1 MPISPLVMKKV
12 AKKLVKMREEA
23 EQETGLD
30 DILNLDEEELQ
41 RMLESKK
48 KKKIIVSPLD
58 LGDVEEEKLK
68 KAVITEKEDESLGK
82 VKVIDFT
89 KMSDS
94 IATVSRVEEE
104 KERVKHIPFK
114 AHQIPKQ
121 YITKIPSKWQPP
133 KFKEIDLK
141 YELLPPF
148 AYARINWDENENS
161 LRYFVIEPYL
171 TKDQEE
177 KLNRL
182 KNLLVDALDV
192 NVFEV
197 RNPEKIRQLLKKKI
211 EDIIT
216 EYGVQLTK
224 MEYDKI
230 MYYLFRDFLGL
241 EKIEPLMHDPNL
253 EDISCDGTGIP
264 IYVYHRKYASIKT
277 NIIFNDEDEL
287 NKFVVRLAQKCGKHI
302 SVAEPLLDAALPDG
316 SRVQATFSAHKDI
329 AMKGSTFTI
338 RRFTK
343 DPLTMIDLMNFG
355 TIPSIMAAYL
365 WLAVEYGKSVLVS
378 GGTATG
384 KTTFLGAL
392 SMFIPPEKKI
402 ISIEDTPEIRL
413 PHEHWVQ
420 KVVRSGFG
428 REDAAGRRMG
438 EVTMYDLLRAALRE
452 RPDEIIV
459 GEVRGAEAYVLFQ
472 GMATGHPGMATIH
485 ADSIDAVLHRLQ
497 TPPINLPVGLLQHL
511 NIVIILT
518 KARIKGVEVRRV
530 KELVEIVGLTKE
542 FRPIVNKLMKW
553 NASDDSFEFVSDKSY
568 ILENII
574 EEKGVDETSIW
585 AEIQRRSSI
594 LEWMQ
599 KNKIRNYL
607 EVGKIIREYYT
618 NPEEVLK
625 NI

>member
-1 MPISPLVMKKV
+1 MALSPLVMRKV
-12 AKKLVKMREEA
+12 AKKLAEMREHVERRVS
-23 EQETGLD
+23 LD
-30 DILNLDEEELQ
+30 DILNMDEDELK
-41 RMLESKK
+41 RMLEQKK
-48 KKKIIVSPLD
+48 KRRVAVQPLD
-58 LGDVEEEKLK
+58 LSDVDEKK
-68 KAVITEKEDESLGK
+68 INKAVITEKEDEDIGK

-89 KMSDS
+89 KMSES
-94 IATVSRVEEE
+94 IATVSRVVEAKE
-104 KERVKHIPFK
+104 KVKHIPFK

-121 YITKIPSKWQPP
+121 YIKKIPSKWQPP

-141 YELLPPF
+141 YDLIPPF
-148 AYARINWDENENS
+148 AYARVKWNEKENT

-171 TKDQEE
+171 TKNQKE
-177 KLNRL
+177 KLE
-182 KNLLVDALDV
+182 KIKELLIDALDI
-192 NVFEV
+192 NVFEIK
-197 RNPEKIRQLLKKKI
+197 NPERIRDLLKKKI
-211 EDIIT
+211 DSIVSG
-216 EYGVQLTK
+216 YGISLTK
-224 MEYDKI
+224 NEYDKI
-230 MYYLFRDFLGL
+230 LYYIFRDFLGL
-241 EKIEPLMHDPNL
+241 ERIEPLMHDASL

-277 NIIFNDEDEL
+277 NVVFNDEEEL
-287 NKFVVRLAQKCGKHI
+287 NKFVIRLAQKSGKHI

-316 SRVQATFSAHKDI
+316 SRVQATFSAHRDI
-329 AMKGSTFTI
+329 SMKGSTFTI

-343 DPLTMIDLMNFG
+343 DPLTIVDLMNFG
-355 TIPSIMAAYL
+355 TLPSIMAAYL
-365 WLAVEYGKSVLVS
+365 WLAVEYGKSILVS

-402 ISIEDTPEIRL
+402 VSIEDTPEIRL

-420 KVVRSGFG
+420 KVVRTGFG
-428 REDAAGRRMG
+428 REDIRGRRMG

-518 KARIKGVEVRRV
+518 KARVKGIEVRRV

-553 NASDDSFEFVSDKSY
+553 NSSDDSFEFVSDKSY
-568 ILENII
+568 ILESII

-599 KNKIRNYL
+599 KNNIRHYL
-607 EVGKIIREYYT
+607 EVGKIIHQYYT